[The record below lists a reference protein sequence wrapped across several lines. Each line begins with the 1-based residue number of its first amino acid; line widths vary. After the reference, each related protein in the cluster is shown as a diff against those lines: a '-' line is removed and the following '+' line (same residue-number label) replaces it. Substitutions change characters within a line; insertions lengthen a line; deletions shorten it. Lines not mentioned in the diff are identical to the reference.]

1 MNAQE
6 RKTDVMRT
14 LAEMVVEVLGEDD
27 LDIRD
32 ETSFRD
38 ELGFESIQFIAL
50 ADMIQTKY
58 ADVNFAMWLQGK
70 EVAAIGELRV
80 GEVADFVV
88 ASTAD

>member
-14 LAEMVVEVLGEDD
+14 LAEMVTEVLGEDD
-27 LDIRD
+27 LDIGD
-32 ETSFRD
+32 QSSFRD
-38 ELGFESIQFIAL
+38 GLGFESIHFIAL

-58 ADVNFAMWLQGK
+58 SNVNFATWLQGK
-70 EVAAIGELRV
+70 EVAAIVALRV